1 MTSKPEGFMD
11 SPGLA
16 TCAAACALRVICLL
30 AIFGGAALLLA
41 TAYLIGREAAW
52 LPPPS
57 SHVSET
63 TAERNE
69 RAFFHGTIGTELAP
83 LPVLMVL
90 PEICESPDGRASH
103 FYPFGKS
110 AGSWLEQFGFLP
122 ASRAPA
128 SVGVDPRARDLPLG
142 FTVSHYRPKSG
153 APSPVV
159 FVGLACATCHTTL
172 INGKLVVGTG
182 NTSLNLFAW
191 IDAFQAAL
199 RDERVTYDAVMAA
212 YEKHAEYPRLSL
224 EEKEMIRLW
233 LSGARAKGAEDATR
247 YDEPFGKG
255 LSMQAE
261 HVPTG
266 PCRTQPFRT
275 LVRTLLQRPGTDMKV
290 YTKVA
295 AIYLEGQEEWGQF
308 DGGIHGLY
316 RRSAGA
322 ALAAGATPQN
332 MSLPEI
338 ADNIKWAS
346 DFIATHRGPAWNEI
360 FPDQPVDP
368 KSQAAQEGKAVY
380 MAHCNRC
387 HGHPNGDIWDPG
399 KSDGELVALEEINTD
414 PERVSFRYYE
424 EVPEALSAYFPKNHP
439 FDFPRKE
446 LRPQHREKPTDPV
459 ARVYINKRM
468 HAMFTR
474 APFLHNGSVLTLA
487 ELINLEV
494 RKPVFFRGANEYD
507 DRLLGLKSPGESEH
521 DPDDRKLYFRF
532 DTAAPGNSNK
542 GHDYPWTREEV
553 EGDQTKQ
560 KQLQSLLEFLKTL

>member
-1 MTSKPEGFMD
+1 MTSKPEGLMD

-16 TCAAACALRVICLL
+16 ARASAWVLRVSCLL

-41 TAYLIGREAAW
+41 TAYLVGREAAW
-52 LPPPS
+52 LPMPA
-57 SHVSET
+57 SHVNET
-63 TAERNE
+63 TDERNE
-69 RAFFHGTIGTELAP
+69 GAFFHGTIGTELAP

-90 PEICESPDGRASH
+90 PEICENPNGHASH
-103 FYPFGKS
+103 FYPFGKN
-110 AGSWLEQFGFLP
+110 AGSWIEQFGFLP
-122 ASRAPA
+122 ASPLRPA
-128 SVGVDPRARDLPLG
+128 SVAVDPRARDLPLG

-159 FVGLACATCHTTL
+159 FVGLAGATCHTTV
-172 INGKLVVGTG
+172 INGNLVVGTG

-199 RDERVTYDAVMAA
+199 RDDRVTYDAVMAA
-212 YEKHAEYPRLSL
+212 YEKHLEYPPLSL
-224 EEKEMIRLW
+224 EEKGMIRIW
-233 LSGARAKGAEDATR
+233 LRGATRGRGPGRDATK

-275 LVRTLLQRPGTDMKV
+275 LVRALLQRPGTDMKV

-346 DFIATHRGPAWNEI
+346 DFISTHRGPAWNKI
-360 FPDQPVDP
+360 FPNQPIDP
-368 KSQAAQEGKAVY
+368 KSQAVEDGKTVY

-387 HGHPNGDIWDPG
+387 HGHPNGDNWDPG
-399 KSDGELVALEEINTD
+399 ELDHEASSPLGEIVPLEKIKTD

-424 EVPEALSAYFPKNHP
+424 GCAGRPLRFLSERPSLRFSENGASPAVPQLPE
-439 FDFPRKE
+439 
-446 LRPQHREKPTDPV
+446 
-459 ARVYINKRM
+459 
-468 HAMFTR
+468 
-474 APFLHNGSVLTLA
+474 GS
-487 ELINLEV
+487 
-494 RKPVFFRGANEYD
+494 
-507 DRLLGLKSPGESEH
+507 
-521 DPDDRKLYFRF
+521 
-532 DTAAPGNSNK
+532 
-542 GHDYPWTREEV
+542 
-553 EGDQTKQ
+553 
-560 KQLQSLLEFLKTL
+560 